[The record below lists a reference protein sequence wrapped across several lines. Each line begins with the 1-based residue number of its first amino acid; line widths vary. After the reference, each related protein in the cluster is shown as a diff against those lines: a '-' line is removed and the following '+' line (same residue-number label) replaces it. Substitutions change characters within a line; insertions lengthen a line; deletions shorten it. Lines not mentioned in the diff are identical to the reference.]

1 MNHGGQTVK
10 AGLYLGLRSGE
21 WVTITRDG
29 VVLPGTSREIYV
41 GRKTAI
47 AIGPFLGL
55 AYFVFFPAVGLVLGI
70 RLMSR
75 ALIRKT
81 RGVSPVSQA
90 EMTRRPRP

>member
-55 AYFVFFPAVGLVLGI
+55 AYCVLPGCWPSA
-70 RLMSR
+70 RHTLDVP
-75 ALIRKT
+75 
-81 RGVSPVSQA
+81 GDYP
-90 EMTRRPRP
+90 